1 MGGYLGFGTTP
12 GGDGIKTPFG
22 TIYAGGTNG
31 RQLAAQRY
39 WEEQEKQKKQ
49 DDWQKTL
56 GYFQEQAKLGSGD
69 GGPSGLNDEAR
80 AAARIGD
87 PSWRQDTTIGGVF
100 GGQISQEALQRL
112 HPLLSENFGVTSQDV
127 AIRGQDSAAAR
138 QASQQEFTAGETQK
152 TRDFRGLEAEK
163 ARKHDFEM
171 LIKRITSAEEIA
183 KINGGTSLLDNKTQA
198 FALSIRA
205 LTQNIDGIVGS
216 SVGGLDPEELAKVN
230 SLSAERDR
238 LVERLFATLQIKDD
252 GQVRLLP
259 GTGVESSSGQNTGRI
274 LPSEVGGQ
282 SLIPEGETIEER
294 VRRVTGKGENK
305 DFKIQKMDSDFLY
318 GMNDDQ
324 KVEKIVE
331 MVRQGINPDV
341 EDLHPTI
348 QDRVTRRL
356 QAISRAGK

>member
-1 MGGYLGFGTTP
+1 MGGWFGTTP
-12 GGDGIKTPFG
+12 GGDGIRTPIG
-22 TIYAGGTNG
+22 NIYAGGSGG
-31 RQLAAQRY
+31 RRAAADRY
-39 WEEQEKQKKQ
+39 WAGVEEEKQQ
-49 DDWQKTL
+49 ADWQKTL

-87 PSWRQDTTIGGVF
+87 PSWRKDTTIGGVF
-100 GGQISQEALQRL
+100 GGQISQEALQRI
-112 HPLLSENFGVTSQDV
+112 HPLLSENFGVTPQDV

-138 QASQQEFTAGETQK
+138 QTSQQQFTDVQNQK
-152 TRDFRGLEAEK
+152 TRDFGALEAEK

-183 KINGGTSLLDNKTQA
+183 KINGGTSLLDNQSQA
-198 FALSIRA
+198 FALAINA
-205 LTQNIDGIVGS
+205 KNQYINAIVDS
-216 SVGGLDPEELAKVN
+216 AVGGMGPEEISLVN
-230 SLSAERDR
+230 KHSAERDQLIDR
-238 LVERLFATLQIKDD
+238 FFATVKIKDD
-252 GQVRLLP
+252 GQPRLLP
-259 GTGVESSSGQNTGRI
+259 GTGVEDASGQNTGRKFTI
-274 LPSEVGGQ
+274 LGQ

-305 DFKIQKMDSDFLY
+305 DFKTQKMDSDFLY